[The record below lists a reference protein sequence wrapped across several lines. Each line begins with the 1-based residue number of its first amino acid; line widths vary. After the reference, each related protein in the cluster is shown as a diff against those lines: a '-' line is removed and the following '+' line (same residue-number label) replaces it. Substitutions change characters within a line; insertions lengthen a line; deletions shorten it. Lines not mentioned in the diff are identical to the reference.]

1 MGEKQVKFDISDVT
15 NKFLLHLKKI
25 TDNVTLIYSAVDEYD
40 ANFSKPL
47 PTDSFPI
54 GVYDGQP
61 RLPIV
66 DQKEAATEWILTKAF
81 EELVYGLIKSFKETY
96 RYLSYYDL
104 SQKQDKT
111 MTKGGIEK
119 ELERIEKEL
128 EEFHFPT
135 FIQKIELLLNRQL
148 PLKEEILS
156 INQIRKC
163 LIHRFGRVGDI
174 DVKYSKNND
183 LRLKWISLR
192 FWTTIN
198 NIKTEVTYDLRKD
211 RITVN
216 ELSSELIK
224 NEKIFELGEEISID
238 INEFNG
244 IAYTCAKFVEQVL
257 NSIPIPIEKK

>member
-1 MGEKQVKFDISDVT
+1 MKIP
-15 NKFLLHLKKI
+15 LLNL
-25 TDNVTLIYSAVDEYD
+25 NRNGL
-40 ANFSKPL
+40 
-47 PTDSFPI
+47 
-54 GVYDGQP
+54 
-61 RLPIV
+61 
-66 DQKEAATEWILTKAF
+66 LTFNRNRVLTFA
-81 EELVYGLIKSFKETY
+81 
-96 RYLSYYDL
+96 
-104 SQKQDKT
+104 
-111 MTKGGIEK
+111 GIC
-119 ELERIEKEL
+119 
-128 EEFHFPT
+128 T
-135 FIQKIELLLNRQL
+135 FIQKIELLLDRQL

-192 FWTTIN
+192 FWTTMN

-244 IAYTCAKFVEQVL
+244 IAFTCAKFVEQVL
-257 NSIPIPIEKK
+257 NSIPIPIEKN